1 MIDVREAV
9 ERAVEY
15 MRSLPAQGDV
25 REILL
30 EEVELSDDERHW
42 LITLSYAVGDT
53 PFAPFVRKYKTFKV
67 ETNSGRVVAM
77 KIREVR

>member
-42 LITLSYAVGDT
+42 LITLSYTAGN
-53 PFAPFVRKYKTFKV
+53 APIAFVRKYKTFKV
-67 ETNSGRVVAM
+67 EASSGRVIAM
-77 KIREVR
+77 KIREVK